1 MVRSNFRL
9 AVLYKSFHR
18 VLSEYRK
25 KSVATNSSF
34 AMRNCPMSVDIAKI
48 QKWCLL
54 RRFIDPILTDWL
66 FEPSLGL
73 TEKSNNFIT
82 VQAMTPSLANCP
94 KNYLG
99 TV

>member
-1 MVRSNFRL
+1 M
-9 AVLYKSFHR
+9 YKSFHR

-25 KSVATNSSF
+25 KSVVANSSF
-34 AMRNCPMSVDIAKI
+34 VMRNCPIQMFTEAKAVDIAQI

-54 RRFIDPILTDWL
+54 RRFIDPILTERL
-66 FEPSLGL
+66 LEPSLGL

-82 VQAMTPSLANCP
+82 VQALTPSLANCP